1 MAKKQT
7 FADKAKKAKAA
18 GHHHEGEDVLMIV
31 KIRQFTPVGNGFR
44 LTQKTQKITAV
55 NSKEHFGG

>member
-1 MAKKQT
+1 
-7 FADKAKKAKAA
+7 
-18 GHHHEGEDVLMIV
+18 MIV